1 MKSRQYRKVN
11 REVFIVKQRGS
22 YDGHDGN
29 RIGELFS
36 EANNAISNFVQT
48 LKDLDLW
55 DSTAIVMGSDFGRS
69 LNPNSNGG
77 SDHAWGGN
85 YFLLGGKVNGG
96 QILGTYP
103 YPLTPEHPKW
113 IGRGRFIPTTPWDA
127 VWNGLSNWMGLRL
140 DEDLDFALPNR
151 KSFSKCD
158 DLFYDFD
165 LFVDGACTCNECAEV
180 TYSPTLS
187 PTTAP
192 PTNQPTN
199 QPIHLGEYVNTIF
212 STDAT
217 VSSVGCDASSGVIM
231 RAIDKNTD
239 KFYCFRDGSEPTGI
253 TVQPSWDGRKSVA
266 KKLRVYAHNN
276 CGDCDGRVDEASEWF
291 VISEGDLPW
300 RTGPYP
306 DRNDQ
311 GLEIVSTYESGD
323 DTHAYTEVTFEENA
337 AAFIHYK
344 VQFPD
349 SRDGGQA
356 VQFSE
361 VELPGVVL
369 PALVTPTPPPSSE
382 PTPLP
387 TANPTNLPTS
397 NPSSLPT
404 SAPVTSTP
412 PPSSEPTPLPTANP
426 TNLPTSNP
434 SSLPTSPPVP
444 VTSTSLQDVFSAR
457 GDPPTPL
464 ADCQ

>member
-1 MKSRQYRKVN
+1 MSY
-11 REVFIVKQRGS
+11 IVS
-22 YDGHDGN
+22 
-29 RIGELFS
+29 
-36 EANNAISNFVQT
+36 
-48 LKDLDLW
+48 
-55 DSTAIVMGSDFGRS
+55 
-69 LNPNSNGG
+69 
-77 SDHAWGGN
+77 
-85 YFLLGGKVNGG
+85 
-96 QILGTYP
+96 
-103 YPLTPEHPKW
+103 
-113 IGRGRFIPTTPWDA
+113 
-127 VWNGLSNWMGLRL
+127 
-140 DEDLDFALPNR
+140 
-151 KSFSKCD
+151 
-158 DLFYDFD
+158 
-165 LFVDGACTCNECAEV
+165 
-180 TYSPTLS
+180 
-187 PTTAP
+187 
-192 PTNQPTN
+192 
-199 QPIHLGEYVNTIF
+199 
-212 STDAT
+212 
-217 VSSVGCDASSGVIM
+217 
-231 RAIDKNTD
+231 
-239 KFYCFRDGSEPTGI
+239 
-253 TVQPSWDGRKSVA
+253 
-266 KKLRVYAHNN
+266 
-276 CGDCDGRVDEASEWF
+276 GRVDEASEWF

-404 SAPVTSTP
+404 S
-412 PPSSEPTPLPTANP
+412 
-426 TNLPTSNP
+426 
-434 SSLPTSPPVP
+434 PPVP

-464 ADCQ
+464 ADCQGDCDKDSHCEGDSKCFQRVGLEPVPGCSGEGTSSRDYCYGRPTENTYWYLGNNGSPEEKFPLGLCEGDCDRDSECGPGLVCVSVPQISSDDDDLRHQISLYTDSHSHPLVLSPTLQFQRSGDEPVTGCIGTPSTGQDYCFDPNVAPS